1 MSPATARSASWVRR
15 VLRALRELLAPV
27 VGLPSSA
34 GPLPWT
40 PRSRR
45 ARRLL
50 SAAVG
55 GYGLVVAIAASSAL
69 DDQGRLAGGLAFLW
83 VLPMVLAL
91 VLTLRRPL
99 DGWRLTTLWLVL
111 TPFLVPGT
119 PVPGPLLETWEW
131 CLWVPVLLAVGWA
144 LPRRVAAGVGLA
156 SGIVLVLLTFGT
168 PWVVQGGRMEVSV
181 LAVAAVLLLGM
192 SLGARWDA
200 GRALAQEQARTE
212 TALAAR
218 GALAERARIAREM
231 HDVVAHELSA
241 IAVRAETAPYRVP
254 SLPAEAQHELAE
266 MADTARRALTELQQL
281 LGVLRADDQQADR
294 APQPG
299 LRTLPDLV
307 AAAEAY
313 GVRVTADVADVDLP
327 VPLQLTLFR
336 IVQQSLTNAHQ
347 HAPGSAVQLTVR
359 LRGGQLLV
367 EVVNGPGTGPGSPGA
382 GVGLLGMRERAEL
395 HGGSLTAGPT
405 PDGGFAVR
413 TRLPLDGEPVDAA
426 AAPVGSG
433 GRPVHRARR
442 TT

>member
-1 MSPATARSASWVRR
+1 
-15 VLRALRELLAPV
+15 
-27 VGLPSSA
+27 
-34 GPLPWT
+34 
-40 PRSRR
+40 
-45 ARRLL
+45 
-50 SAAVG
+50 
-55 GYGLVVAIAASSAL
+55 
-69 DDQGRLAGGLAFLW
+69 
-83 VLPMVLAL
+83 
-91 VLTLRRPL
+91 
-99 DGWRLTTLWLVL
+99 
-111 TPFLVPGT
+111 
-119 PVPGPLLETWEW
+119 
-131 CLWVPVLLAVGWA
+131 
-144 LPRRVAAGVGLA
+144 
-156 SGIVLVLLTFGT
+156 
-168 PWVVQGGRMEVSV
+168 VQGGRLEVAV

-200 GRALAQEQARTE
+200 GRALAEEQARTE
-212 TALAAR
+212 NALAAR

-254 SLPAEAQHELAE
+254 SLPAEAERELAE

-281 LGVLRADDQQADR
+281 LGVLRADDQLADR

-307 AAAEAY
+307 GAAEAD

-327 VPLQLTLFR
+327 VPLQLTVFR
-336 IVQQSLTNAHQ
+336 VVQQALVNAGQ

-359 LRGGQLLV
+359 PLGGQLLV

-405 PDGGFAVR
+405 SDGGFAVR
-413 TRLPLDGEPVDAA
+413 AALPLDGEPVDAA
-426 AAPVGSG
+426 AAPAGS
-433 GRPVHRARR
+433 RPARRARR